1 MAHTLAK
8 ALVLVVEDDSL
19 VRMDAAE
26 MMEGLGYA
34 VVEAGDAV
42 EAIRLLESRLA
53 VTVML
58 TDVEMPGSMNGLKL
72 AQAVRERWPPI
83 KIIVTSGQVKLD
95 EGELPDG
102 GRFLPKPYTH
112 SQFRSTLRE
121 MTELPGDASC

>member
-26 MMEGLGYA
+26 MMEGLGYE
-34 VVEAGDAV
+34 VVEAGDAI

-53 VTVML
+53 VTVMF

-72 AQAVRERWPPI
+72 AQAVHDRWPPI
-83 KIIVTSGQVKLD
+83 KIIVTSGRVKLA
-95 EGELPDG
+95 ESELPDG
-102 GRFLPKPYTH
+102 GRFLQKPYTH
-112 SQFRSTLRE
+112 SQFRSTLQ
-121 MTELPGDASC
+121 ELTRLP